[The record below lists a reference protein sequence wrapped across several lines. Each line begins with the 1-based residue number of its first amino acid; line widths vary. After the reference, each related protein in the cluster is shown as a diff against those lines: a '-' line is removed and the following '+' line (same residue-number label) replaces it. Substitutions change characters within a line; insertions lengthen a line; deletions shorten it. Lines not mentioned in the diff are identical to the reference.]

1 MGRRVPDEN
10 LTLRVDPDVVLW
22 ARMRA
27 LRSGTSVNRIIRQFL
42 DEYAAVPRG
51 WWEGDPP
58 PWTASESE
66 DSAAERHPLPRQG

>member
-27 LRSGTSVNRIIRQFL
+27 LRSGTSVNRIIRQ
-42 DEYAAVPRG
+42 G
-51 WWEGDPP
+51 
-58 PWTASESE
+58 
-66 DSAAERHPLPRQG
+66 